1 MNIREAYFWEQ
12 REISEEAE
20 RKRMEGKKKVYEWIY
35 KVGNEQHWHILSR
48 LMTDSEVAIWLKDFE
63 EKPIKY
69 KKTGREFIVEE
80 NIK

>member
-1 MNIREAYFWEQ
+1 MNPQEAYYFEEKEA
-12 REISEEAE
+12 REKAQAE
-20 RKRMEGKKKVYEWIY
+20 KIKGKKIVYEWIY

>member
-1 MNIREAYFWEQ
+1 
-12 REISEEAE
+12 
-20 RKRMEGKKKVYEWIY
+20 
-35 KVGNEQHWHILSR
+35 
-48 LMTDSEVAIWLKDFE
+48 MTDSEVAIWLKDFE

>member
-20 RKRMEGKKKVYEWIY
+20 RKRMKGKKKVYEWIY